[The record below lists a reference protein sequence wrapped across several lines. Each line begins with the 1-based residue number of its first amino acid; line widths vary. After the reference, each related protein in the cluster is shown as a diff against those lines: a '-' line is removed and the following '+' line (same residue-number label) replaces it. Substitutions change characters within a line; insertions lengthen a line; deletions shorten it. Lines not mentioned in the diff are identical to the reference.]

1 MLVNLNQTVAR
12 LESFKDALIEA
23 VNYYW
28 HLEDADAYEPYALS
42 KILSAE
48 EYKTNRHMLLLFYMK
63 YNQRI
68 PDLFEK
74 NRELIDLLNYLFDEI
89 QLESEA
95 IKEIKE
101 ELYPVMDALEIKNMK
116 LEVIYVQP
124 ELPEILTH
132 SHILTEVRKG
142 EQRID
147 QGDYAGAITSSKTL
161 VESVIKE
168 LLIKFEPENKEK
180 IDNYDLLKLYKN
192 LRKHLNMDKVDTKSG
207 VENEENLAAKK
218 FEESLNRILSGFNN
232 VIQGLAEIRNLSG
245 DSHLPTVK
253 ASRHHAVMAVNS
265 SITICN
271 FLFHT
276 YKYQQEAKQKVR

>member
-1 MLVNLNQTVAR
+1 MNQTVAQ
-12 LESFKDALIEA
+12 LESFKNSLFSAVRFYWRHIEED
-23 VNYYW
+23 YYDVET
-28 HLEDADAYEPYALS
+28 LNS
-42 KILSAE
+42 ILTSE
-48 EYKTNRHMLLLFYMK
+48 EYKRTRYMLILFYNK
-63 YNQRI
+63 YNLRI

-74 NRELIDLLNYLFDEI
+74 NRELTDFLNYLVEEI

-101 ELYPVMDALEIKNMK
+101 ELYPILDTLELKNMK

-168 LLIKFEPENKEK
+168 LLIKFEPENKEQ

-192 LRKHLNMDKVDTKSG
+192 LKKHLNMDKDETKSG
-207 VENEENLAAKK
+207 VENEEDLAAKK
-218 FEESLNRILSGFNN
+218 FEESLNQILRGFNS

-276 YKYQQEAKQKVR
+276 HKYQQEAKQKVR

>member
-1 MLVNLNQTVAR
+1 MNQTVAQ
-12 LESFKDALIEA
+12 LEKFKDSLIEA
-23 VNYYW
+23 VKYYW
-28 HLEDADAYEPYALS
+28 HLEDADAYEPYSLN
-42 KILSAE
+42 KILSSE
-48 EYKTNRHMLLLFYMK
+48 EYKINRHMLLLFYK
-63 YNQRI
+63 EYNQRF
-68 PDLFEK
+68 PDLFDK

-116 LEVIYVQP
+116 IEVIYVQP
-124 ELPEILTH
+124 KLPEILTH

-142 EQRID
+142 EQRIE

-168 LLIKFEPENKEK
+168 LLLVFEPENESK
-180 IDNYDLLKLYKN
+180 IDGYDLPKLFKHLK
-192 LRKHLNMDKVDTKSG
+192 KHLNMNDVEIKNDATNEKERFKTKY
-207 VENEENLAAKK
+207 A
-218 FEESLNRILSGFNN
+218 ESLSHIVRGFTS
-232 VIQGLAEIRNLSG
+232 VIQGLSEIRNLSG

-253 ASRHHAVMAVNS
+253 ASKHHAVMAVNS

-276 YKYQQEAKQKVR
+276 YKYQQEAKQKVT

>member
-1 MLVNLNQTVAR
+1 MNQTVAQ
-12 LESFKDALIEA
+12 LENFKNSLFSA
-23 VNYYW
+23 VRFYWRHIDEEYYDVET
-28 HLEDADAYEPYALS
+28 LNS
-42 KILSAE
+42 ILTSE
-48 EYKTNRHMLLLFYMK
+48 EYKRNRYMLILFYNK
-63 YNQRI
+63 YDLRI

-74 NRELIDLLNYLFDEI
+74 NRELTDFLNYLVEEI

-95 IKEIKE
+95 IKKIKE
-101 ELYPVMDALEIKNMK
+101 ELYPILDALELKNMK

-142 EQRID
+142 EQRIE

-168 LLIKFEPENKEK
+168 LLLVFEPENESK
-180 IDNYDLLKLYKN
+180 IDGYDLPKLFKHLK
-192 LRKHLNMDKVDTKSG
+192 KHLNMNDVEIKNDATNEKERFKTKY
-207 VENEENLAAKK
+207 A
-218 FEESLNRILSGFNN
+218 ESLSHIVRGFTN

>member
-1 MLVNLNQTVAR
+1 MNHTVAQ
-12 LESFKDALIEA
+12 LENFKNSLFSA
-23 VNYYW
+23 VRFYWRHIDEEYYDVET
-28 HLEDADAYEPYALS
+28 LNS
-42 KILSAE
+42 ILTSE
-48 EYKTNRHMLLLFYMK
+48 EYKRNRYMLILFYNK
-63 YNQRI
+63 YNLRI

-74 NRELIDLLNYLFDEI
+74 NRELTDFLNYLVEEI

-101 ELYPVMDALEIKNMK
+101 ELYPILDTLELKNMK

-142 EQRID
+142 EQRIE

-168 LLIKFEPENKEK
+168 LFMIFEPENEEQ
-180 IDNYDLLKLYKN
+180 IDDYDLLKLYKH
-192 LRKHLNMDKVDTKSG
+192 LKKHLNMDKVETKNSITS
-207 VENEENLAAKK
+207 EKDLAAKK
-218 FEESLNRILSGFNN
+218 YEESLNQILRGFNSI
-232 VIQGLAEIRNLSG
+232 IQGLAEIRNLSG

-276 YKYQQEAKQKVR
+276 YKYQQEAKQKVT